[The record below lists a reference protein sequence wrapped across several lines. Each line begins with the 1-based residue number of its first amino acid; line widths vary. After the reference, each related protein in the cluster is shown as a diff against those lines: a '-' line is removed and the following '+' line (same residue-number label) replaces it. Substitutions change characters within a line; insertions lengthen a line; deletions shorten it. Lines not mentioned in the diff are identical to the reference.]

1 MKRLSIAFAIVL
13 IASAASVGIAAV
25 SSHVASS
32 YKADLS
38 GAKVPPVATRATGEA
53 TFELVQMGT
62 AGAGTGGVSPSG
74 KDPLAADRDMGY
86 VGPGIDDYPYEG
98 IIDRGREEYGYGA
111 GGTTAG
117 ESLRYRLNVKKIE
130 NVTAAHLHM
139 GGATSAEG
147 PVVASLYL
155 GPRKGGQYSGLLAQG
170 TITEKDLQG
179 PLSGKSLDD
188 LVAAIKAGDIY
199 VNVHTA
205 KHPEG
210 EIRGQV
216 EQKG

>member
-1 MKRLSIAFAIVL
+1 MKRLSIVFAIVL
-13 IASAASVGIAAV
+13 IASVAAVAIAAV
-25 SSHVASS
+25 SADVTSS

-38 GAKVPPVATRATGEA
+38 GLQETRATGEA
-53 TFELVQMGT
+53 IFELIGMGT
-62 AGAGTGGVSPSG
+62 EGAGAGGVSPTG

-86 VGPGIDDYPYEG
+86 VGPGIEEYAYEG

-111 GGTTAG
+111 GGTLTG
-117 ESLRYRLNVKKIE
+117 EALRYRVNLKKIE

-139 GGATSAEG
+139 GDAAAGEG
-147 PVVASLYL
+147 PVVAPLYL
-155 GPRKGGQYSGLLAQG
+155 GPRKAGQFSGMLAQG

-188 LVAAIKAGDIY
+188 LVAAINAGDIY

-210 EIRGQV
+210 EIRGNV
-216 EQKG
+216 APRG